1 MARELSIAHLSM
13 YKPKGKL
20 FVLFNTIT
28 ADPELSFEIRIH
40 DEVIV
45 YYNKKAILT
54 VIKGNKIK
62 PLSEKYYKKGE
73 GPTVDIS
80 NPAVWQSAKKIEKYL
95 KEAKL
100 IAYRHSMKREFQL
113 QQNIAMG
120 NHDCANRFLAIDM
133 EWQFAQD
140 IIKDEKDR
148 IKKTRIDLVIVDLT
162 PNALGVNDIYLT
174 EVKLGTEA
182 LKGDSGLQGHV
193 NSTSIIANSP
203 YACQGLID
211 DVKSIL
217 AQKHELGIIT
227 GELPELHLAQ
237 KPKMLFILGHRGTQ
251 ERKELEDE
259 MYKLKIPTGLDEPI
273 VMYQDTL
280 IRL

>member
-80 NPAVWQSAKKIEKYL
+80 NPAVWQSAKEIDKYL

-113 QQNIAMG
+113 QQNISMG

-133 EWQFAQD
+133 EWQFAQE
-140 IIKDEKDR
+140 IIPKRDR

-162 PNALGVNDIYLT
+162 PNALGVNDIYLA

-182 LKGDSGLQGHV
+182 LKGDSGLQEHV
-193 NSTSIIANSP
+193 NSTSIIANSKD
-203 YACQGLID
+203 ACQGLID

-227 GELPELHLAQ
+227 GDLPELHLAQ
-237 KPKMLFILGHRGTQ
+237 KPKMLFILGHRGSQ
-251 ERKELEDE
+251 EKKKLEDE
-259 MYKLKIPTGLDEPI
+259 MSKLKIPTELDKPI
-273 VMYQDTL
+273 VKYQDTL
-280 IRL
+280 IKI

>member
-1 MARELSIAHLSM
+1 MARELSRDHLLM

-20 FVLFNTIT
+20 FILFNTIT

-54 VIKGNKIK
+54 VSKGNKIK
-62 PLSEKYYKKGE
+62 PLSKKYYKQGE

-80 NPAVWQSAKKIEKYL
+80 NPQVWKSAKNIRKYL
-95 KEAKL
+95 NEAKL

-113 QQNIAMG
+113 QQNISMG
-120 NHDCANRFLAIDM
+120 NHNCANRFLSIDM
-133 EWQFAQD
+133 EWQFAQET
-140 IIKDEKDR
+140 IPEGDR
-148 IKKTRIDLVIVDLT
+148 IKKTRIDLVIVDLK
-162 PNALGVNDIYLT
+162 PNAQKVNDIYLT
-174 EVKLGTEA
+174 EVKLGTDS

-193 NSTSIIANSP
+193 NSTSIIANSKD
-203 YACQGLID
+203 ACQGLID

-227 GELPELHLAQ
+227 GDLPELHLAQ
-237 KPKMLFILGHRGTQ
+237 KPKMLFILGHRGSQ
-251 ERKELEDE
+251 EKKKLEDE
-259 MYKLKIPTGLDEPI
+259 MSKLKIPTELDKPI
-273 VMYQDTL
+273 VKYQDTL
-280 IRL
+280 IKI

>member
-1 MARELSIAHLSM
+1 MARELSRDHLLM

-20 FVLFNTIT
+20 FILFNTIT

-54 VIKGNKIK
+54 VSKGNKIK
-62 PLSEKYYKKGE
+62 PLSKKYYKQGE

-80 NPAVWQSAKKIEKYL
+80 NPQVWKSAKNIRKYL
-95 KEAKL
+95 NEANL

-113 QQNIAMG
+113 QQNISMG
-120 NHDCANRFLAIDM
+120 NHNCANRFLSIDM
-133 EWQFAQD
+133 EWQFAQET
-140 IIKDEKDR
+140 IPEGDR
-148 IKKTRIDLVIVDLT
+148 IKKTRIDLVIVDLK
-162 PNALGVNDIYLT
+162 PNAQKVNDIYLT
-174 EVKLGTEA
+174 EVKLGTDS

-193 NSTSIIANSP
+193 NSTSIIANSKD
-203 YACQGLID
+203 ACQGLID

-227 GELPELHLAQ
+227 GDLPELHLAQ
-237 KPKMLFILGHRGTQ
+237 KPKMLFILGHRGSQ
-251 ERKELEDE
+251 EKKKLEDE
-259 MYKLKIPTGLDEPI
+259 MSKLKIPTELDKPI
-273 VMYQDTL
+273 VKYQDTL
-280 IRL
+280 IKI

>member
-1 MARELSIAHLSM
+1 MARKLSSAHLSM

-40 DEVIV
+40 DKVII
-45 YYNKKAILT
+45 YYSKRVILT
-54 VIKGNKIK
+54 VTKGNKIE
-62 PLSEKYYKKGE
+62 PLTKKYYKRGE

-80 NPAVWQSAKKIEKYL
+80 NPAVWQSAKDIEKYL
-95 KEAKL
+95 NDAKL
-100 IAYRHSMKREFQL
+100 IVYRHSMKREFQF
-113 QQNIAMG
+113 QQNISMG
-120 NHDCANRFLAIDM
+120 NHDCANRFLALDM
-133 EWQFAQD
+133 EWEFAQEE
-140 IIKDEKDR
+140 IPERDR
-148 IKKTRIDLVIVDLT
+148 IEKTKIDLVIVDLT

-182 LKGDSGLQGHV
+182 LKGDSGLQEHV
-193 NSTSIIANSP
+193 NSTSIIANSQ

-217 AQKHELGIIT
+217 TQKHELGIIT

-237 KPKMLFILGHRGTQ
+237 KPKMLFILGHRGAQ
-251 ERKELEDE
+251 EKKELEDE
-259 MYKLKIPTGLDEPI
+259 MSKLKIPTGLEEPI
-273 VMYQDTL
+273 VMYQDIF

>member
-80 NPAVWQSAKKIEKYL
+80 NPAVWKSAKEIEKYL

-113 QQNIAMG
+113 QQNISMG

-133 EWQFAQD
+133 EWQFAQE
-140 IIKDEKDR
+140 IIPKRDR

-162 PNALGVNDIYLT
+162 PNALGVNDIYLA

-182 LKGDSGLQGHV
+182 LKGDSGLQEHV
-193 NSTSIIANSP
+193 NSTSIIANSKD
-203 YACQGLID
+203 ACQGLID

-227 GELPELHLAQ
+227 GDLPELHLAQ
-237 KPKMLFILGHRGTQ
+237 KPKMLFILGHRGSQ
-251 ERKELEDE
+251 EKKKLEDE
-259 MYKLKIPTGLDEPI
+259 MSKLKIPTELDKPI
-273 VMYQDTL
+273 VKYQDTL
-280 IRL
+280 IKI

>member
-1 MARELSIAHLSM
+1 MARELSRDHLLM

-20 FVLFNTIT
+20 FVLFKTIT

-80 NPAVWQSAKKIEKYL
+80 NPAVWQSAKEIDKYL

-113 QQNIAMG
+113 QQNISMG

-133 EWQFAQD
+133 EWQFAQE
-140 IIKDEKDR
+140 IIPKRDR

-162 PNALGVNDIYLT
+162 PNALGVNDIYLA

-182 LKGDSGLQGHV
+182 LKGDSGLQEHV
-193 NSTSIIANSP
+193 NSTSIIANSKD
-203 YACQGLID
+203 ACQGLID

-227 GELPELHLAQ
+227 GDLPELHLAQ
-237 KPKMLFILGHRGTQ
+237 KPKMLFILGHRGSQ
-251 ERKELEDE
+251 EKKKLEDE
-259 MYKLKIPTGLDEPI
+259 MSKLKIPTELDKPI
-273 VMYQDTL
+273 VKYQDTL
-280 IRL
+280 IKI